1 MGQKKLWLLC
11 VTFAS
16 FLYLTNPSVSAET
29 VVKGRVGGTVELGCT
44 LTSSDGVMT
53 PNLFPLHVVEWVR
66 LGYNVPILIKFG
78 AYTPR
83 VHPNYKG
90 RVSLTRGAS
99 LVVDGLTL
107 EDEGWFECR
116 ILLLDRTADEFRN
129 GTWTFLS
136 ITGPPVFIKIPPS
149 FVEVLLG
156 ESLNL
161 SCGAV
166 GNPKPT
172 VTWRKEDNTGEE
184 EDKIQVINGTLSLVK
199 VTRETAGMYK
209 CHVSNSEG
217 NLTHITQL
225 QVKGPPV
232 IVIPP
237 VDTTMNMSGD
247 GVLQCHAD
255 AYPSNLTYEWQKEGQ
270 NVYNVESLKSRV
282 KVLVDGTLLI
292 PELIPEDSGNYTCIP
307 SNGLLTP
314 PSASAYL
321 KVKYPARVMRM
332 PRETY
337 LPAGMG
343 GTIVCPVQAEPPM
356 LFVNWTKDGAS
367 LDLHQHPGWMINS
380 EGSVFI
386 AIANDDSVGMYTCTA
401 YNSYGTMGQ
410 SEPTRVILKD
420 PPLFRVSPR
429 AEYLQEVGRKL
440 IIPCQAHGDPPP
452 NITWTKV
459 RSTPSSPFT
468 VLSNGSLVLHPLS
481 KNHQGEW
488 ECHATNSVATV
499 SKGTV
504 VLVLGTSPHAV
515 TAVSID
521 PGIDNASVSWEPGFD
536 GGYTQKFSIWVK
548 PTNRGKHEWTSLPV
562 PISESSLLVT
572 GLQPATSYQFSI
584 LPQNKLGSG
593 PFSEI
598 VTIMTLTPPTDPPT
612 VVTDLAALLAPTS
625 LSVNYTAV
633 GVLLQWLP
641 PPAQS
646 PLITAFMLQARREK
660 GEWVTLDREIKVNA
674 TEILVQGLTRDS
686 CYELR
691 LLSYGARIV
700 SEPSESVNITTKG
713 MEVYPAPPSLLTFVT
728 QPLMAGVM
736 AGVCFLFVTIIL
748 SVVTAC
754 GMNHRRE
761 QRRRKRQDV
770 ISNAFQKTRSLQA
783 RLPDNSPNSIL
794 KMKLC
799 PPLNF
804 LPNSSSSDR
813 SDRSSFDK
821 SSCSE
826 YQDQKKQLL
835 PSSSPPPCYTLFE
848 SHLGGSPSSLFAIE
862 SISRGPDG
870 RFIAQPYLEDS
881 MAMHIKTKKEFP
893 QSPRQ
898 DNGEGSKSSSF
909 RDSPKSCSVRS
920 EKRVI
925 KDPPTRE
932 QDSHSKCLTLMKEQ
946 DELKSFTTSHRA
958 QEYEKEQR
966 QTKSE
971 SPIRRW
977 AGVELDEPI
986 SKPQDIPLRQKAQR
1000 SSSLAQ
1006 QVSEYRKGCYFGNT
1020 SSPMERLL
1028 TSPSACIQWDISP
1041 VTSPTSQVP
1050 ALSLSEGIT
1059 PHCMLPDTP
1068 HRGLEGVED
1077 SAAEDI
1083 SHSQVTQYTS
1093 LSILSHH
1100 RDSPCCESDIS
1111 KAQASCPERPIDR
1124 ELSSTRILTED
1135 QEREIKTQSNHTGA
1149 FERTQHS
1156 AAERGKEARPDGH
1169 FPKLSTN
1176 VSHSSIGSST
1186 ITYDNQKSDSE
1197 IKTGDKPSSSSL
1209 RPEEEKEGI
1218 RARSRKSDKC
1228 VFSVSPNYISPLPL
1242 LENEVESDQSNF
1254 SIRLSESLKAKIVSQ
1269 PDRMSPLQPSTILE
1283 YLSLPGFVEMS
1294 VDEPTEECQLAES
1307 TWLSTKQADGTLLRG
1322 EPDVVPKNWENQ
1334 GHYDIENDDHQSRF
1348 LVDLKIPIIPVGS
1361 SIPENVT
1368 SSKPCLDLAHENT
1381 SINPGS
1387 SETKCIST
1395 QFLAYEGRS
1404 SQPLFSHKSLGSD
1417 KPTHLS
1423 PAQTPVST
1431 KVVYNIPYQGES
1443 MEESLSEHTQW
1454 CQPHNKRT
1462 NYVSTRISQAPV
1474 PFMKKSISIGPCRTL
1489 SGMGEPHPFLRK
1501 SISLGSQKWKHHQSS
1516 RTYVSNNCYKDEL
1529 PHLSVKDKSYNSGCT
1544 PANSYLRSGPSGQGT
1559 GRAKS
1564 YSSYGLERPCYSER
1578 PYMTPSSL
1586 MHAHGPSVLDPPK
1599 LVEPYRRES
1608 DPRRQATV
1616 FPESLRCPLSYQET
1630 LRLVQHRYV
1639 PQGPPRPLSAPRL
1652 VARWDHPHSMD
1663 SRKSFQRP
1671 FLPRGYSWPSPH
1683 QAAFPSGEIQRELY
1697 GVVGMGEG
1705 RDSTGEGGRAS
1716 YASQSS
1722 GRGSVGPFGHLRQ
1735 SLSITPTLLS
1745 SPETT
1750 EESERCKRESD
1761 LQERRSKSRNTSV
1774 DQSYEFDA
1782 TECQIGLDLL
1792 EAMKMQQ
1799 AGKGQGRELKRDRPL
1814 TSTGLQDLQEKGPN
1828 SFVSF
1833 PSASQPPQQQYSHSL
1848 SEARFSALMQ
1858 EFQEYRRAQE
1868 SFSKDPYLLPDLN
1881 SDSESAQL

>member
-44 LTSSDGVMT
+44 LTSSSDGVMT

-90 RVSLTRGAS
+90 RVALTRGAS

-136 ITGPPVFIKIPPS
+136 ITAPPVFIKIPPS

-172 VTWRKEDNTGEE
+172 VIWRKEDNTGEE
-184 EDKIQVINGTLSLVK
+184 ENKIQVINGTLSLVK

-217 NLTHITQL
+217 NLSHITQL

-237 VDTTMNMSGD
+237 EDTTMNMSGD

-314 PSASAYL
+314 PSVSAYL
-321 KVKYPARVMRM
+321 KVKFPARVMPM

-386 AIANDDSVGMYTCTA
+386 ATASDDSVGMYTCTA

-410 SEPTRVILKD
+410 SEPTKVILKD

-429 AEYLQEVGRKL
+429 AEYLQEIGRKL
-440 IIPCQAHGDPPP
+440 IIPCQAHGDPAP

-481 KNHQGEW
+481 KNHQGAW

-521 PGIDNASVSWEPGFD
+521 PGINNASVSWEPGFD
-536 GGYTQKFSIWVK
+536 GGYTQTFSIWVK

-660 GEWVTLDREIKVNA
+660 GEWITLDREIKVNA

-728 QPLMAGVM
+728 QPLIAGVM

-783 RLPDNSPNSIL
+783 RLPDDSPNSIL

-848 SHLGGSPSSLFAIE
+848 SHLGGSPSSLSAIE

-909 RDSPKSCSVRS
+909 RDSLKSCSVWS
-920 EKRVI
+920 EKRAI
-925 KDPPTRE
+925 KDPPSRE

-946 DELKSFTTSHRA
+946 DELKSFTSSHRA
-958 QEYEKEQR
+958 QEYEKEKS

-1000 SSSLAQ
+1000 PSSLAQ
-1006 QVSEYRKGCYFGNT
+1006 QVSEYRRGCYFGNT

-1028 TSPSACIQWDISP
+1028 TSPSTCIQWDISP

-1135 QEREIKTQSNHTGA
+1135 QEREMKTQANVSMSTCPLPCSFQHTGA

-1156 AAERGKEARPDGH
+1156 AAKRVKEARPDEH
-1169 FPKLSTN
+1169 FPKLSTR
-1176 VSHSSIGSST
+1176 V
-1186 ITYDNQKSDSE
+1186 KSDSE

-1209 RPEEEKEGI
+1209 QPEEEKEGI

-1307 TWLSTKQADGTLLRG
+1307 TWLSTKQADGTLFRG

-1334 GHYDIENDDHQSRF
+1334 
-1348 LVDLKIPIIPVGS
+1348 
-1361 SIPENVT
+1361 
-1368 SSKPCLDLAHENT
+1368 
-1381 SINPGS
+1381 
-1387 SETKCIST
+1387 
-1395 QFLAYEGRS
+1395 
-1404 SQPLFSHKSLGSD
+1404 
-1417 KPTHLS
+1417 
-1423 PAQTPVST
+1423 
-1431 KVVYNIPYQGES
+1431 
-1443 MEESLSEHTQW
+1443 
-1454 CQPHNKRT
+1454 
-1462 NYVSTRISQAPV
+1462 
-1474 PFMKKSISIGPCRTL
+1474 
-1489 SGMGEPHPFLRK
+1489 
-1501 SISLGSQKWKHHQSS
+1501 
-1516 RTYVSNNCYKDEL
+1516 
-1529 PHLSVKDKSYNSGCT
+1529 
-1544 PANSYLRSGPSGQGT
+1544 GQGT

-1564 YSSYGLERPCYSER
+1564 YSSYGLERPCFSER

-1599 LVEPYRRES
+1599 HVELYRRES

-1639 PQGPPRPLSAPRL
+1639 PQGPPRPLSAPRI

-1683 QAAFPSGEIQRELY
+1683 QAAFPSGEIQREQY
-1697 GVVGMGEG
+1697 GVVGRGEG
-1705 RDSTGEGGRAS
+1705 RHSTGESGRAS

-1750 EESERCKRESD
+1750 EESERCKRQYD
-1761 LQERRSKSRNTSV
+1761 LQERSRTTSV

-1792 EAMKMQQ
+1792 EAMKMEQ
-1799 AGKGQGRELKRDRPL
+1799 AGKGQGRELKHERPL

-1828 SFVSF
+1828 SFVSVS
-1833 PSASQPPQQQYSHSL
+1833 SASQPPQQQYSHSL

-1868 SFSKDPYLLPDLN
+1868 SFSQDPYLLPDLK
-1881 SDSESAQL
+1881 SDSESALL